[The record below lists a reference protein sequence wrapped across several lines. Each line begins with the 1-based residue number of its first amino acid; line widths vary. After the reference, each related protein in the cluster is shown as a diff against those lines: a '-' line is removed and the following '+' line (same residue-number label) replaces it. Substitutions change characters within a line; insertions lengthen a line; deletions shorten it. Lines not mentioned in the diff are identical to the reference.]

1 MNKTNFRI
9 HVAPIGYEIDRVILP
24 AKERRADK
32 MYLMVHNN
40 KSEDKALQFIE
51 TIKKRLTEMK
61 IEYEVEDHDRLDI
74 FNIIKTIKEII
85 EKEQGNNVY
94 VNLSSGSKIQAIGGM
109 MACMMFNDGGN
120 VIPFYAEA
128 KEYVGFE
135 NKPISEGIKEIMDIP
150 SYEIQKPDEKIV
162 RALKIIQDHGG
173 TISKKQMAALC
184 GREDLIAADTQS
196 KNVDLAR
203 YASLDKSI
211 IQPLESHWKFIAV
224 EKKGRTRWITINEDG
239 ANAAKFLI

>member
-9 HVAPIGYEIDRVILP
+9 HIAPIGYEIDRVILP
-24 AKERRADK
+24 ASERRADK

-40 KSEDKALQFIE
+40 KAEDKALLFIE
-51 TIKKRLTEMK
+51 TIKERLAKMK
-61 IEYEVEDHDRLDI
+61 IEYEVEEHDRLDI
-74 FNIIKTIKEII
+74 FNIIKTIKGII

-109 MACMMFNDGGN
+109 MACMMFNDGDN

-128 KEYVGFE
+128 KEYIGFD
-135 NKPISEGIKEIMDIP
+135 NKPISKGIKEIMDIP
-150 SYEIQKPDEKIV
+150 AYEIQKPDEKII
-162 RALKIIQDHGG
+162 RALKIIQDHDGR
-173 TISKKQMAALC
+173 ISKKQMASLC
-184 GREDLIAADTQS
+184 GKEDLIATDTHS

-203 YASLDKSI
+203 YASLDSSI
-211 IQPLESHWKFIAV
+211 IQPLENHWKFITV
-224 EKKGRTRWITINEDG
+224 EKKGRTRCITINEDG